1 VGISDRQ
8 RGIIAI
14 FDDGDDVRR
23 AIADVRRGR
32 DAAGE
37 ITLLGGPEALRRCG
51 LLPALAAGGR
61 MDELDRALDR
71 GALLMVVPVADPT
84 AEKRISL
91 ALLKHSHDP
100 VQIRE
105 MLTSLRKDEE
115 DEPETD
121 PSGARP

>member
-1 VGISDRQ
+1 MGDPNRQ
-8 RGIIAI
+8 RSVIAI
-14 FDDGDDVRR
+14 FDDRKSVRR

-37 ITLLGGPEALRRCG
+37 ITVVAGPEALRRCG
-51 LLPALAAGGR
+51 LLPALAAGGKI
-61 MDELDRALDR
+61 DELERALGR
-71 GALLMVVPVADPT
+71 GALLMLVPVGDPT

-105 MLTSLRKDEE
+105 L
-115 DEPETD
+115 D
-121 PSGARP
+121 PSLSRDEK

>member
-1 VGISDRQ
+1 
-8 RGIIAI
+8 
-14 FDDGDDVRR
+14 
-23 AIADVRRGR
+23 
-32 DAAGE
+32 
-37 ITLLGGPEALRRCG
+37 
-51 LLPALAAGGR
+51 
-61 MDELDRALDR
+61 
-71 GALLMVVPVADPT
+71 MVVPVADPT